1 MEYETELARKTE
13 HIEREL
19 LFLYKSPVVT
29 GDDLMKALGYKT
41 SDAFR
46 QAIARGTLPVNIFTI
61 DKRRGRFALTADVAA
76 WLAKESIKSEK
87 KMKKRQ

>member
-1 MEYETELARKTE
+1 MDNENELAHKRE
-13 HIEREL
+13 RIEREL

-46 QAIARGTLPVNIFTI
+46 QAIARGTLPVNVFTI
-61 DKRRGRFALTADVAA
+61 EKRRGKFALTADIAA
-76 WLAKESIKSEK
+76 WLAQESMKGEK
-87 KMKKRQ
+87 KMKK